1 MNTAHTHTAQQPD
14 LDRVQRI
21 GLGAFGVGLILGIF
35 GYMQNPEQALSSYLT
50 GFLLTAGLPLGSLA
64 LLMVHHM
71 VGGQWGMVM
80 RRLLEASTRTLPL
93 IVVLILP
100 ILLSMPVLYKW
111 ARPEVMDHDPILQAK
126 ALYLNVP
133 FFIGRVVFYFAIWG
147 LWAYLLNK
155 YTREQ
160 DAGGPDARRKLT
172 NISGPGI
179 LVFALTVTFAVTDWA
194 MSLDPHWFSTIF
206 GVVFMVGQALSTL
219 SLIVIALSI
228 LMQYAPLKGLVRP
241 NHFHDIG
248 NLMLAFTMLWAY
260 TNFSQ
265 FLIIWSG
272 NLPEEIPWFIRRTT
286 GGWGV
291 IAGLLV
297 FFHWALPFV
306 LLLMRFNKRK
316 ANMLAKIA
324 ILVLIVRLLDLTWI
338 VRPNFNNG
346 IFQIHWMDLAA
357 PIALLGLW
365 LAFFI
370 RQLKSRPLEPTEIA
384 RLQTPAGAHH

>member
-1 MNTAHTHTAQQPD
+1 MSTHTHTAPQPD

-21 GLGAFGVGLILGIF
+21 GLGAFGVGLLLCVF
-35 GYMQNPEQALSSYLT
+35 GWMQDPDQAIRSYLT
-50 GFLLTAGLPLGSLA
+50 GFLLTVGLPLGSLA

-93 IVVLILP
+93 LVVLIVP

-111 ARPEVMDHDPILQAK
+111 ARPEVVAGDAVLQAK
-126 ALYLNVP
+126 APYLNVP
-133 FFIGRVVFYFAIWG
+133 FFIGRTAFYFAVWM
-147 LWAYLLNK
+147 LWAFLLNR
-155 YTREQ
+155 YTAEQ
-160 DAGGPDARRKLT
+160 DAGGGDARRKLT

-179 LVFALTVTFAVTDWA
+179 VVFALTVTFAVTDWA
-194 MSLDPHWFSTIF
+194 MSLEPHWYSTIF
-206 GVVFMVGQALSTL
+206 GVIFMIGQGLSTL
-219 SLIVIALSI
+219 SLVVIALAI
-228 LMQYAPLKGLVRP
+228 LMEYAPMKGLVRP

-272 NLPEEIPWFIRRTT
+272 NLPEEIPWFIHRLH

-291 IAGLLV
+291 IAGMLV

-316 ANMLAKIA
+316 AGMLARIA
-324 ILVLIVRLLDLTWI
+324 VLILIVRLLDLTWI
-338 VRPNFNNG
+338 VQPNFTEG
-346 IFQIHWMDLAA
+346 HFQLHWMDLAA
-357 PIALLGLW
+357 PLALLGLW
-365 LAFFI
+365 LAFFV
-370 RQLKSRPLEPTEIA
+370 RQLKQRPLEPTEMA
-384 RLQTPAGAHH
+384 RLAAAAGHH